1 MHSCHVTQRFLLEQA
16 STEPHLSFFFFF
28 NLNYIHLI
36 SCREVD
42 LGTEGNHLKRDGDSC
57 KASSLPCLSQANLT
71 SSSFLLSVW
80 TKHPQLV
87 LFLNR
92 ILSFRLHTVN
102 LTLHAYLERAT
113 QVLVTTLNS
122 PVKVGV
128 PDPCDCLGLA
138 EEVSDSLEIWPRLML
153 GPVTSKC

>member
-1 MHSCHVTQRFLLEQA
+1 MHSYHVTQEVLVGA
-16 STEPHLSFFFFF
+16 TIHLTTYINFFF
-28 NLNYIHLI
+28 NLNYIHAI
-36 SCREVD
+36 SYREVD

-57 KASSLPCLSQANLT
+57 KARSLPILSQANLT
-71 SSSFLLSVW
+71 RSSFLLSVW

-92 ILSFRLHTVN
+92 ILSFRLHTVD
-102 LTLHAYLERAT
+102 LSLHAYFERAK

-128 PDPCDCLGLA
+128 PASCDCWHRQKRSQTLWRSGQ
-138 EEVSDSLEIWPRLML
+138 D
-153 GPVTSKC
+153 